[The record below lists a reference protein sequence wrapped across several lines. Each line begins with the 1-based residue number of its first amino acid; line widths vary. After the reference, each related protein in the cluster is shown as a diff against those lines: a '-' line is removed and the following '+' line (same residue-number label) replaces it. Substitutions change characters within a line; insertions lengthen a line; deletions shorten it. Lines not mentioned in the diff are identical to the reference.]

1 MGGRQQLIFLAGAI
15 VLLLGVLW
23 AGQGSGTIPY
33 PPTSPMINN
42 SQWVYYGALMIVLG
56 LGAMWYARRK

>member
-1 MGGRQQLIFLAGAI
+1 MGGTRHLIFLAGVI
-15 VLLLGVLW
+15 VVLLGILW

-33 PPTSPMINN
+33 PATSPMINQ
-42 SQWVYYGALMIVLG
+42 SQWVYYGLLLVVLG

>member
-1 MGGRQQLIFLAGAI
+1 MGGRRQLIFLAGLI
-15 VLLLGVLW
+15 VMLLGILW

-33 PPTSPMINN
+33 PATSAMINN
-42 SQWVYYGALMIVLG
+42 SQWIYYGALMIVLG

>member
-1 MGGRQQLIFLAGAI
+1 MGGRQQLMFLAGTI
-15 VLLLGVLW
+15 VLLLGILW

-42 SQWVYYGALMIVLG
+42 SQWIYYGALLIVLG

>member
-1 MGGRQQLIFLAGAI
+1 MGGRQQLIFLAGTI
-15 VLLLGVLW
+15 VLLLGILW

-56 LGAMWYARRK
+56 LGTMWYARRK

>member
-1 MGGRQQLIFLAGAI
+1 MGGTRQLIFLAGII
-15 VLLLGVLW
+15 VLLLGILW

-42 SQWVYYGALMIVLG
+42 SRWILYGALLIVLG

>member
-15 VLLLGVLW
+15 VMLLGILW

-42 SQWVYYGALMIVLG
+42 SQWIYYGALMIVLG
-56 LGAMWYARRK
+56 LGAMRYARRK

>member
-1 MGGRQQLIFLAGAI
+1 MGGRPQLIFLAGVI
-15 VLLLGVLW
+15 VLLLGILW

-42 SQWVYYGALMIVLG
+42 SQWVYYGAIMILLG

>member
-1 MGGRQQLIFLAGAI
+1 MGGRRQLIFLAGLI
-15 VLLLGVLW
+15 VMLLGILW

-33 PPTSPMINN
+33 PATSPMLNN
-42 SQWVYYGALMIVLG
+42 SQWIYYGALMIVLG

>member
-15 VLLLGVLW
+15 LMLLGILW

-42 SQWVYYGALMIVLG
+42 SQWIYYGALMIVLG

>member
-1 MGGRQQLIFLAGAI
+1 MGGIQQLIFLAGAI
-15 VLLLGVLW
+15 VMLLGILW

-42 SQWVYYGALMIVLG
+42 SQWIYYGALMIVLG